1 MIVGISSFV
10 AGAAVG
16 SGVAT
21 FVAVL
26 VVGLILSDFWRVR
39 DRLDR
44 IRSLASQQNEAMQ
57 MNGAR
62 RGAPDGEHWCELV
75 AEIQPYEVG

>member
-1 MIVGISSFV
+1 MILGVSSFV

-21 FVAVL
+21 LVAVL

-39 DRLDR
+39 ERLNQ
-44 IRSLASQQNEAMQ
+44 IRRFAMAQNHVWTT
-57 MNGAR
+57 R
-62 RGAPDGEHWCELV
+62 RMTGQDWADLYDV
-75 AEIQPYEVG
+75 IQPYEDA